1 VQQSANFPA
10 LSRALKTVTV
20 QEETLMLQI
29 ELRPAE
35 IGQFEKYRDEII
47 KTLRQLTG
55 KSWYFEQKA
64 PTQSANEAAP
74 PRNVALTLSEK
85 WRMLRQQN
93 KLAEELSKRFNLE
106 L

>member
-1 VQQSANFPA
+1 MLQSAKFPA
-10 LSRALKTVTV
+10 LSRALKTITV
-20 QEETLMLQI
+20 QEDTLMLQI

-35 IGQFEKYRDEII
+35 IGQFEKYRDEVA

-55 KSWYFEQKA
+55 KAWYFEQKD
-64 PTQSANEAAP
+64 PTQSAIEAAP

-85 WRMLRQQN
+85 WRLLRQQN
-93 KLAEELSKRFNLE
+93 KMAEELSKRFNLE